1 MMQLINKLRGW
12 FTMTESNLFTVCATA
27 VLITTIGSVSYYH
40 TKQSEMMSRNIE
52 NGIVKGVDPVAVR
65 CAYAKENDNIC
76 VAYAVAKDHTNSP
89 LPAKK

>member
-1 MMQLINKLRGW
+1 MMQLINKLKGW
-12 FTMTESNLFTVCATA
+12 FTMTESNLFTLCVTA
-27 VLITTIGSVSYYH
+27 VLITLIGSVSYYH

-65 CAYAKENDNIC
+65 CAYSRENDNIC
-76 VAYAVAKDHTNSP
+76 VAYAVAKDHSNSP

>member
-27 VLITTIGSVSYYH
+27 VLITTISSVSYYH

-76 VAYAVAKDHTNSP
+76 VAYAVAKDHSNSP
-89 LPAKK
+89 FSAKK